1 MHLQYGLKNPA
12 QQTFSSWGM
21 QRDLS
26 LESLT
31 HSCLW
36 GEVKEVKRSREW
48 SSRNYYMM
56 HVRMPHFISIIFL
69 ICQSNDN
76 APNTLSP
83 QEHSSIISIP
93 KALKIESPQVQGV

>member
-36 GEVKEVKRSREW
+36 GEIKEVKRSRECRIRRNTPSPPQPLLESFW
-48 SSRNYYMM
+48 S
-56 HVRMPHFISIIFL
+56 
-69 ICQSNDN
+69 
-76 APNTLSP
+76 
-83 QEHSSIISIP
+83 QEWRSLP
-93 KALKIESPQVQGV
+93 LEADQC